1 MDMDLTQMRHRTRGS
16 LSTATDTAW
25 TVTVFDPSGRQ
36 AAKYFNPGVTNLAT
50 SRELMWDIPTP
61 GFKKRSYE
69 GQIINSP
76 MRREVYVSDTPPT
89 VVSSHTVYKDGG
101 SATVKGIQPLHV
113 PSFSLK
119 TPQLSIDTA
128 VTKAYANIT
137 ANEQNALLWL
147 GEFRETIDM
156 FHSMGQSLLRLYRS
170 TALQRKRYIEGKLTV
185 SEAQS
190 LTLGLLYGLLPLSQ
204 SIEQWQKGLLK
215 HKPAGRNTARGFNTF
230 TETKNFSYD
239 AGDANFKIQVTGTES
254 LKTNIRAGVL
264 YDVQLP
270 PFPYVTAIDVKSVVS
285 TLYALSRLSF
295 VLEWFINVG
304 ATLTA
309 WSPALGTNEL
319 SAWVVIE
326 EKFSIS
332 VDNTWSPK
340 LEAHETSQSASGFSA
355 GSVMWT
361 VKRRIPID
369 RSDLNVLPRL
379 DINLNLD
386 KIFALMLLFLKAKRD
401 S

>member
-1 MDMDLTQMRHRTRGS
+1 MDLIQMRHRSRGGY
-16 LSTATDTAW
+16 STATDTKW

-36 AAKYFNPGVTNLAT
+36 TNKYFNPGVTNLAT
-50 SRELMWDIPTP
+50 YREQMWDVPTP
-61 GFKKRSYE
+61 GYKKKSRE
-69 GQIINSP
+69 GQIVNSP
-76 MRREVYVSDTPPT
+76 MRREIYVSDTPPV
-89 VVSSHTVYKDGG
+89 VVSSNTVYNDGG
-101 SATVKGIQPLHV
+101 SATVDGIQPLHV
-113 PSFSLK
+113 PPFSLK

-156 FHSMGQSLLRLYRS
+156 FHSMGQSLLKLHRS
-170 TALQRKRYIEGKLTV
+170 TAKQRKRYIEGKLNV

-190 LTLGLLYGLLPLSQ
+190 LTLMLLYGLLPLSE
-204 SIEQWQKGLLK
+204 SMEQWRKGLLK
-215 HKPAGRNTARGFNTF
+215 HKPVGRNTARGFNTF
-230 TETKNFSYD
+230 TEIKTFSYD
-239 AGDANFKIQVTGTES
+239 AGDANFKIQVTGEER
-254 LKTNIRAGVL
+254 LETNIRAGVL
-264 YDVQLP
+264 YDVEIP
-270 PFPYVTAIDVKSVVS
+270 PFPLVTAVDVKSVVS

-304 ATLTA
+304 STLAA
-309 WSPALGTNEL
+309 WSPSFGTKEL
-319 SAWVVIE
+319 SAWVVVE
-326 EKFSIS
+326 EKFSIF

-340 LEAHETSQSASGFSA
+340 LETHERSQSTTGNST
-355 GSVMWT
+355 GSIMWT

-386 KIFALMLLFLKAKRD
+386 KIFALMLLFLKAKKN